1 MVCRITQKNKLGKL
15 HRWPGLIFS
24 LFVFLAAGSGVPQ
37 YVMPTRPK
45 PPPKPGPSAAMKAG
59 KFQVTHAQTAALL
72 PPNSSLSSWQ

>member
-24 LFVFLAAGSGVPQ
+24 LFVFLAVGSRVLHNI
-37 YVMPTRPK
+37 MSTMPK

-59 KFQVTHAQTAALL
+59 KFLVTRAQTAALL
-72 PPNSSLSSWQ
+72 PPGSTL